1 MSADGVGRGRTDG
14 GPILSV
20 EELRTLLAG
29 AFPGRAGE
37 GGTVE
42 VLGPGTARMILDPLL
57 AMARPGNIVS
67 GPTLMTLADHV
78 AYAVILAHTGPMLM
92 AVTHTLT
99 MSFLRACRFERIVAD
114 ATILKMG
121 RRLVTVDVRIW
132 QGSEAGIV
140 AQATVGYTLPSG

>member
-1 MSADGVGRGRTDG
+1 MGQGDTARGEG
-14 GPILSV
+14 QGEPILSV
-20 EELRTLLAG
+20 KELRALLAG
-29 AFPGRAGE
+29 AFPGRTGEAGV
-37 GGTVE
+37 VE
-42 VLGPGTARMILDPLL
+42 ALGRHSARMILDPTP

-114 ATILKMG
+114 ASILKMG

-140 AQATVGYTLPSG
+140 AQATVGYTLPAG